1 MEKES
6 KIEVKKFKY
15 HIIIDFRT
23 GAMRSVKKKPAS
35 IKPYE
40 IGTELNIKVNIPLKQ
55 EIKFDAEITLPETK
69 VVDITSELI

>member
-1 MEKES
+1 MTES
-6 KIEVKKFKY
+6 KLEIKNFKY

-23 GAMRSVKKKPAS
+23 GTMRSVKKKPQN

-40 IGTELNIKVNIPLKQ
+40 ISVGLNIKVNIPIKQ

-69 VVDITSELI
+69 IVDITSELV